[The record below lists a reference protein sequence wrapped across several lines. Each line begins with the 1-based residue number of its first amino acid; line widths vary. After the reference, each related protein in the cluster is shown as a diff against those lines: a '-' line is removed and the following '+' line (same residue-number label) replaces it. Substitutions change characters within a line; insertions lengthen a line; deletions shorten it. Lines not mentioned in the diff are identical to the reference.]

1 VRVLSLADVDLT
13 QMMRRALRTFGPAAA
28 LLFAGL
34 VAFALVVLGPR
45 LAPMHGS
52 GGCTGVPL
60 VNGQPAYRCPTPPP

>member
-1 VRVLSLADVDLT
+1 
-13 QMMRRALRTFGPAAA
+13 MERAIRTFDPAAA

-34 VAFALVVLGPR
+34 IVLGIV
-45 LAPMHGS
+45 LGLIVLGQSAAPIHGS